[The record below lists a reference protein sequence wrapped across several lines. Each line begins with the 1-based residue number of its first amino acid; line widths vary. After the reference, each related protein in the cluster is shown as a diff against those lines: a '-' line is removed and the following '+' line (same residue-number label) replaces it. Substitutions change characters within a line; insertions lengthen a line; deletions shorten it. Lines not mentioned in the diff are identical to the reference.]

1 VLCELQGSWK
11 KGRNETERGMVMVN
25 SRVINFRS
33 VPNEENSLLEEQ
45 RGFTY
50 LIAKTFLG
58 NTVTMSTQGHAS
70 GVLL

>member
-1 VLCELQGSWK
+1 
-11 KGRNETERGMVMVN
+11 MVN